1 MESPREDRELSVTDL
16 VQLGYG
22 REKTQ
27 HILHLLEDEEILN
40 YYLAQGKRH
49 GCIPVTRVTEGYPS
63 LLRQR
68 LGGDAPGCL
77 WAKGDLTLLN
87 TPAISL
93 VGSRELGQKNRE
105 FAEAVGIFAAQ
116 QRLALISGNA
126 RGADKAAQ
134 NACLEAGGRVIS
146 VVADSLTIHRLK
158 ENVLYLSENSF
169 DEEFS
174 AQRALSRN
182 RCIHA
187 LGRIVFVAQADF
199 GKGGTWDGT
208 VKNLRHGWS
217 PVVCF
222 RDGSEAAAEGN
233 QCHAT
238 TSYLCALRL
247 SQKSNSI
254 TCKMSHHRPSWR
266 CGQGRMRTTTTD
278 GLVSVCKQPPT
289 PRIVTNCKILCLI

>member
-1 MESPREDRELSVTDL
+1 MTGAERGFLLLSSHLGVPERRPLTSAQLRHLSQQVKEMESPREDRELSVTDL

-134 NACLEAGGRVIS
+134 NACLKAGGKVIS
-146 VVADSLTIHRLK
+146 IVADELAKHREQ
-158 ENVLYLSENSF
+158 ENVLYLSEDGFS
-169 DEEFS
+169 EPFS

-187 LGRIVFVAQADF
+187 MGQMVFVAQSDL
-199 GKGGTWDGT
+199 KRGGTWQGT
-208 VKNLRHGWS
+208 TANLRHNWS
-217 PVVCF
+217 PVLCF
-222 RDGSEAAAEGN
+222 QDESEASFALEQLGAYLIGKEG
-233 QCHAT
+233 
-238 TSYLCALRL
+238 L
-247 SQKSNSI
+247 SEFELPEQI
-254 TCKMSHHRPSWR
+254 T
-266 CGQGRMRTTTTD
+266 
-278 GLVSVCKQPPT
+278 
-289 PRIVTNCKILCLI
+289 IF

>member
-134 NACLEAGGRVIS
+134 NACLKAGGKVIS
-146 VVADSLTIHRLK
+146 IVADELAKHREQ
-158 ENVLYLSENSF
+158 ENVLYLSEDGFS
-169 DEEFS
+169 EPFS

-187 LGRIVFVAQADF
+187 MGQMVFVAQSDL
-199 GKGGTWDGT
+199 KRGGTWQGT
-208 VKNLRHGWS
+208 TANLRHNWS
-217 PVVCF
+217 PVLCF
-222 RDGSEAAAEGN
+222 QDESEASFALEQLGAYLIGKEG
-233 QCHAT
+233 
-238 TSYLCALRL
+238 L
-247 SQKSNSI
+247 SEFELPEQMTI
-254 TCKMSHHRPSWR
+254 F
-266 CGQGRMRTTTTD
+266 
-278 GLVSVCKQPPT
+278 
-289 PRIVTNCKILCLI
+289 